1 MLQEMKTQFTT
12 SSNKDVANIS
22 GCRYWRKGGY
32 CRQGCKI
39 SHGNTENAEYS
50 EFWK

>member
-1 MLQEMKTQFTT
+1 MKMQFTI
-12 SSNKDVANIS
+12 SSNKHVADIS
-22 GCRYWRKGGY
+22 GCRYQRKGGY
-32 CRQGCKI
+32 CRQGYKI